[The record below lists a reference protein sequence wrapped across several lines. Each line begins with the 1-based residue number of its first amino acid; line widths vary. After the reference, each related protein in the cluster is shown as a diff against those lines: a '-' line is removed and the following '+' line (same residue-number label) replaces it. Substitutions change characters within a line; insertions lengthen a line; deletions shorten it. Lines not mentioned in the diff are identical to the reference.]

1 MTETSLE
8 GQTMLTRAEGLAEGR
23 AARARVPRT
32 ELAAITTEGRDPLGI
47 LKRQNSTRLAD
58 LIPLR
63 TERMAASAFAF
74 YRGTAAL
81 MAADFARE
89 PHTGILVPSCG
100 DAHIS
105 NFGFFASPQRT
116 LLFDLNDFDEAAW
129 APWEWDLKRLVASV
143 VIGARDGRGV
153 AVADDAARRSVIAY
167 ARALRSAVG
176 MDPLQRYFTH
186 FDADTRLDG
195 LDVDSRRDLQT
206 AIAAAEKR
214 TGARAARKLTVR
226 GADGH
231 LRFIEQ
237 PPVMTHADPDIRQI
251 SEEAFRL
258 YSASAGVDIQL
269 LLRQYRVRD
278 VARRV
283 VGVGSVGTRC
293 YLTML
298 GTADAEPMI
307 LQVKEAGRSV
317 LAEYG
322 GITQPADLQDLIDE
336 RGEGARVVGMQRVLQ
351 AFSDPFLGHIRGV
364 RQEHDY
370 YVRQFHDMK
379 GSIDTDVIE
388 DEGYREYAVACAIT
402 LARAHAQA
410 PAAAAIAGY
419 VGKGNQLANI
429 LVGWANAYADL
440 AAQDYQAF
448 VAQAEAAKSEAAKA
462 DAANSEPKNS
472 ESTKE
477 STS

>member
-1 MTETSLE
+1 MTETSVV
-8 GQTMLTRAEGLAEGR
+8 GDSMLTRAEGLAAGR
-23 AARARVPRT
+23 AARTRVPRA
-32 ELAAITTEGRDPLGI
+32 ELAALTTTGRDPLAI
-47 LKRQNSTRLAD
+47 LDHQNSTRVQE

-63 TERMAASAFAF
+63 TERMAAGPFAF
-74 YRGTAAL
+74 FRGTAAI

-100 DAHIS
+100 DAHIG

-116 LLFDLNDFDEAAW
+116 LMFDLNDFDEAAW
-129 APWEWDLKRLVASV
+129 APWEWDLKRLIASV
-143 VIGARDGRGV
+143 VIGARETRGQDL
-153 AVADDAARRSVIAY
+153 ADAAARQSVLAY
-167 ARALRSAVG
+167 VRALTAAVRA
-176 MDPLQRYFTH
+176 DPLQRYFAH
-186 FDADTRLDG
+186 FDAEASRTG
-195 LDVDSRRDLQT
+195 LDVDSQRTLQK

-226 GADGH
+226 GDDGH

-237 PPVMTHADPDIRQI
+237 PPVMTHADPEIREV
-251 SEEAFRL
+251 SDTAFAE
-258 YSASAGVDIQL
+258 YAATANVDIQL

-293 YLTML
+293 YLAVL
-298 GTADAEPMI
+298 GTADAEPLL

-317 LAEYG
+317 LVEYG
-322 GITQPADLQDLIDE
+322 GIAQPDDLQQRIADG
-336 RGEGARVVGMQRVLQ
+336 GEGARVVGVQRVLQ
-351 AFSDPFLGHIRGV
+351 AFSDPFLGHIKGAAD
-364 RQEHDY
+364 DY

-379 GSIDTDVIE
+379 GSIDTDEIE

-410 PAAAAIAGY
+410 PSAAQIAGY
-419 VGKGNQLANI
+419 AGKGARLADT

-440 AAQDYQAF
+440 AAADYRAF
-448 VAQAEAAKSEAAKA
+448 TARAGVHAAAEAAPSTAQEAAQ
-462 DAANSEPKNS
+462 
-472 ESTKE
+472 KE
-477 STS
+477 SRS